1 MWLQNR
7 QSVPK
12 FGEWTEDVP
21 FTVMFDKA
29 SRSSRKNTN
38 KSNPNPNEYPEM
50 NPTAAQTR
58 NQRHDQP
65 PNHNV
70 RPRQERFGRREETEF
85 RPSPQNERN
94 NRIRAPPPA
103 EAYNHQSYGGGGTNP
118 SETNRRQPYDPTPVK
133 PRPISNLRG
142 RGSERVRTTLLL
154 INPTCLSLELLQLWT
169 ENEPLSRHDII
180 LTIFF

>member
-29 SRSSRKNTN
+29 SRSSRKKTN
-38 KSNPNPNEYPEM
+38 KSNPNPNEYPET
-50 NPTAAQTR
+50 NPTAAQPR

-70 RPRQERFGRREETEF
+70 RARQERFGSKEETEF
-85 RPSPQNERN
+85 RPSPAYNERN
-94 NRIRAPPPA
+94 NQVGAPPPA
-103 EAYNHQSYGGGGTNP
+103 ETY
-118 SETNRRQPYDPTPVK
+118 RRESYDPTPVK
-133 PRPISNLRG
+133 PRPISSLRG
-142 RGSERVRTTLLL
+142 RGSERVRTTLLV
-154 INPTCLSLELLQLWT
+154 
-169 ENEPLSRHDII
+169 
-180 LTIFF
+180 

>member
-1 MWLQNR
+1 
-7 QSVPK
+7 
-12 FGEWTEDVP
+12 
-21 FTVMFDKA
+21 
-29 SRSSRKNTN
+29 
-38 KSNPNPNEYPEM
+38 M

-70 RPRQERFGRREETEF
+70 RPSQERFDRREETEF
-85 RPSPQNERN
+85 RPSPAYSERN
-94 NRIRAPPPA
+94 NRVRAPPPA
-103 EAYNHQSYGGGGTNP
+103 GTYDHQSYGGGGANP
-118 SETNRRQPYDPTPVK
+118 SETNRRQPYDHTPVK
-133 PRPISNLRG
+133 SRPISNLRG

-180 LTIFF
+180 CNHFFNYKMCYDS